1 MVGFIKRLNVQ
12 FCRLKTV
19 FFTRGIHFGAHYGTH
34 LPKRRNETKL
44 YGESQMIFLISNFD
58 IIWICPFAFYAILLY
73 SSRSISIYRFL
84 NQRFKQIQIYFKT
97 STAINNLSSIV
108 FYKMQSITCFCFV
121 FSFLAAWCHYANWKL
136 SLFVLL
142 FVFVGYCLNVGAVWI
157 LQHTIECD

>member
-73 SSRSISIYRFL
+73 SLRSISICRFL

-108 FYKMQSITCFCFV
+108 FYK
-121 FSFLAAWCHYANWKL
+121 K
-136 SLFVLL
+136 
-142 FVFVGYCLNVGAVWI
+142 
-157 LQHTIECD
+157 TIEFYKQSNAKYHMFINKPFDFFILNFNTTQNTE